1 MTFLAMRFGYR
12 QIDMISITD
21 NTLLKNILGIDQH
34 PKIVFEVKFK
44 TCDGKHGAKD
54 LTPPQGCNPR
64 KIHLTLAF
72 ISTGT
77 TERNAGALAAVVGA
91 AAGPVIST
99 GIIKAVGFQAA
110 SVLFGSPAAG
120 WMVSIGAVQAGSLI
134 VVLQGIG
141 AVGLGPLGI
150 VLFAAGW
157 ASVGWGVFKSFTGQ
171 R

>member
-44 TCDGKHGAKD
+44 TCD
-54 LTPPQGCNPR
+54 
-64 KIHLTLAF
+64 
-72 ISTGT
+72 GT

-157 ASVGWGVFKSFTGQ
+157 GVFKSFTGQ